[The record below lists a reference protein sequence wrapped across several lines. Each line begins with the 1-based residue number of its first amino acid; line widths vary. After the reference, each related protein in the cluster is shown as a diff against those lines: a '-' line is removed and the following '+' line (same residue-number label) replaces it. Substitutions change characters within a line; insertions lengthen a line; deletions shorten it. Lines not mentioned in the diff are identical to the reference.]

1 MSLDPELEETLDY
14 LNGRLEVLA
23 AKRRLGIA
31 IYGGEVSCRRA
42 QDLLAGRCRNP
53 TPSELSDLAT
63 INGGRP
69 TLTVVR

>member
-1 MSLDPELEETLDY
+1 MSLDPELEEILDDVMV
-14 LNGRLEVLA
+14 RLDKLA

-31 IYGGEVSCRRA
+31 IYGGEVSCPRA
-42 QDLLAGRCRNP
+42 LDLLAGRCRNP
-53 TPSELSDLAT
+53 NPSELSDLAT